1 MNTTRSKT
9 ERKRVSLPPGT
20 LVYVGDVREGPAHLR
35 MLRYN
40 GETIERAELP
50 PDTIPSRVEG
60 AITWLQIE
68 GVHEVDVVRRIGE
81 RYALHML
88 ALEDIV
94 NTLHRAKLEEYDN
107 MVFVILKDLRDDG
120 TGALLEDNISL
131 VLQRDAVLSFSGHS
145 QTTFDPIHARVE
157 SANGRF
163 RRRGADYLFY
173 TLLDAVVDHYV
184 AIIESTDDML
194 GELEDEVLMHP
205 TRASMHRLHALR
217 RRLLILRRAVLP
229 LREAIIQ
236 LVRNEDHL
244 ISDDVLPFLRD
255 VQDHL
260 AMVLENID
268 HGHDVLSGLLDL
280 SMSHESYRM
289 NEVMKVLTMIATI
302 FIPLT
307 FIAGVYGMNF
317 RHMPELAWPWAY
329 PGVLLLMLGVTLALL
344 HFFRRKR
351 WL

>member
-1 MNTTRSKT
+1 
-9 ERKRVSLPPGT
+9 
-20 LVYVGDVREGPAHLR
+20 
-35 MLRYN
+35 MLRYD
-40 GETIERAELP
+40 GEHVERRTLTPE
-50 PDTIPSRVEG
+50 TIPSRMEG
-60 AITWLQIE
+60 TITWLQVE
-68 GVHEVDVVRRIGE
+68 GVHEVDTVQRIGE
-81 RYALHML
+81 HYALHML

-94 NTLHRAKLEEYDN
+94 NTQHCAKLEEYDG
-107 MVFVILKDLRDDG
+107 MVFVILKDLRDDT
-120 TGALLEDNISL
+120 TGVLQEDNISI
-131 VLQRDAVLSFSGHS
+131 VLQRDAVLSFSEHP
-145 QTTFDPIHARVE
+145 QTTFDPIHARIE

-184 AIIESTDDML
+184 AIIESTDDMIAR
-194 GELEDEVLMHP
+194 LEDEVLMYP

-229 LREAIIQ
+229 LREAIVQ
-236 LVRNEDHL
+236 LVRNEDHI

-268 HGHDVLSGLLDL
+268 HDHDVLSGLLDL

-317 RHMPELAWPWAY
+317 HHMPELEWSWAY
-329 PGVLLLMLGVTLALL
+329 PAVLLLMLGVAISLL
-344 HFFRRKR
+344 YFFRRKR